1 MKIDEIAELL
11 NATIHYMPEG
21 YDKDITHAG
30 ASDLMSDVLAYVA
43 QDILLITG
51 LMGPQVIR
59 TASMM
64 DITVVIFT
72 RGKRP
77 TQDVIDLAKDFSIG
91 VLSTDLKT
99 YTTCGRL
106 YCSGIRSIDE
116 DEYLKEDHVIG

>member
-1 MKIDEIAELL
+1 MKIDEIAKLL

-21 YDKDITHAG
+21 YDKEITHAG
-30 ASDLMSDVLAYVA
+30 ASDLMSDVLAYVV

-51 LMGPQVIR
+51 LLGPQVIR

-64 DITVVIFT
+64 DISAVIFT
-72 RGKRP
+72 RGKVP
-77 TQDVIDLAKDFSIG
+77 TQDVINLAKDFQIG
-91 VLSTDLKT
+91 VLSTELKS

-116 DEYLKEDHVIG
+116 DLFQQEGRVRA